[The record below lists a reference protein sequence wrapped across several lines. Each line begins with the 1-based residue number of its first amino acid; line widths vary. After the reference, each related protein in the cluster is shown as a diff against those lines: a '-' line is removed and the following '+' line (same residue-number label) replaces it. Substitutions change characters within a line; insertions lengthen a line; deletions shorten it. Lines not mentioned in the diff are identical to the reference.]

1 MLGCFREVQPIKRR
15 LATILVADVVGDS
28 SMSLSLS
35 ETDTGSVVWNDR
47 LSQPFDELA
56 ERLD

>member
-1 MLGCFREVQPIKRR
+1 LGVRYVLSGAIRQLGPRIR
-15 LATILVADVVGDS
+15 
-28 SMSLSLS
+28 MSHSLS